1 MNQQMKFSGGFPI
14 ICLLFSFSLLSM
26 HISCKEN
33 RPNGNVHSF
42 TFQKAEIIK
51 SIDTSVKEIFLDTAA
66 YNMKV
71 RALANGD
78 KSGKWPTTSA
88 IPLVG
93 ALLPFNRVVAY
104 YGNFYSTR
112 MGVLGEYPVPEMLD
126 KLKYQVQAWEMA
138 DTQTRVIP
146 ALHYIVVTAQGSPGD
161 GNYRLRMPEKEIRKA
176 IRLADSIKGIVFLDI
191 QVGLSIIQKEL
202 PLLKK
207 YLMLS
212 NVHLGVDPEFSMK
225 TGKRPGTVI
234 GTMDAADINYITAYL
249 ASIVKEN
256 HLPPKILVV
265 HRFTLGM
272 LTNYDKITTLPEVQI
287 VINMD
292 GFGSPILKKNSY
304 YYFVYKLPVQFT
316 GFKLFYKNDVKTG
329 GRMMTPFDVLQLQP
343 RPIYIQYQ

>member
-1 MNQQMKFSGGFPI
+1 MVVTSGD
-14 ICLLFSFSLLSM
+14 S
-26 HISCKEN
+26 
-33 RPNGNVHSF
+33 
-42 TFQKAEIIK
+42 T
-51 SIDTSVKEIFLDTAA
+51 VKVKVLDTAS
-66 YNMKV
+66 YKKGLQL
-71 RALANGD
+71 LANGD
-78 KSGKWPTTSA
+78 KSGKWPATAA
-88 IPLVG
+88 IPLAG

-112 MGVLGEYPVPEMLD
+112 MGVLGEYPIPVMLQ
-126 KLKYQVQAWEMA
+126 KLKSQVQEWEKA
-138 DTQTRVIP
+138 DTLTRVIP
-146 ALHYIVVTAQGSPGD
+146 ALHYIAVTAQASPGD

-191 QVGLSIIQKEL
+191 QVGLSNIQKEL

-207 YLMLS
+207 YLMLP

-234 GTMDAADINYITAYL
+234 GTMDATDINYITASL
-249 ASIVKEN
+249 ASIVTEN

-272 LTNYDKITTLPEVQI
+272 LTNFERIATLPEVQI
-287 VINMD
+287 VVNMD